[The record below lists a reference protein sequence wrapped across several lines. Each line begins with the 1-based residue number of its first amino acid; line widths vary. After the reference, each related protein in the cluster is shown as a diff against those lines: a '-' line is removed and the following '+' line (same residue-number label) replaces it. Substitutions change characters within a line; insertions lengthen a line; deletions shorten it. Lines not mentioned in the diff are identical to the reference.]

1 MIPIGPNTSPIA
13 SDPATLRPIAATSTR
28 PVATKEAGQNPYPA
42 KAPWYPVPG
51 GLSSEML
58 AAGMLGYPYAVK
70 AWINHISNPIYA
82 MCGFENALADAVK
95 DVKKLP
101 LFVSVDTFINET
113 SALADYIV
121 PDTVTYESWGIGAPW
136 ADVVAHPAVRQ
147 RIEAVLDGLAREAT
161 GSASRVARALL
172 MAEPPSIDKGEITDK
187 GSVNQR
193 AVLKHR
199 DALVTAL
206 HDDTAPG
213 ILKPGA

>member
-1 MIPIGPNTSPIA
+1 MKWIDENNIHRGLAFDGRIA
-13 SDPATLRPIAATSTR
+13 EDFKLSTG
-28 PVATKEAGQNPYPA
+28 T
-42 KAPWYPVPG
+42 
-51 GLSSEML
+51 
-58 AAGMLGYPYAVK
+58 
-70 AWINHISNPIYA
+70 
-82 MCGFENALADAVK
+82 
-95 DVKKLP
+95 
-101 LFVSVDTFINET
+101 FVSVGPMRAKIIVAGAPYIQDVVLTGLNMKEVG
-113 SALADYIV
+113 ALLFPSPACREV
-121 PDTVTYESWGIGAPW
+121 AGLGPDAPW